1 MCDRTHYPPDRGSA
15 GAGRACTARKLTA
28 EQRKEKV
35 VKKVEEDRAADTVVA
50 VFRVDD
56 LSHPQRQYKVSV
68 NAGQMALTGTAVIT
82 HDISVVIVEGGT
94 RGSTGQT
101 KPRMVGP

>member
-1 MCDRTHYPPDRGSA
+1 M
-15 GAGRACTARKLTA
+15 
-28 EQRKEKV
+28 
-35 VKKVEEDRAADTVVA
+35 VKKIEEDRAADTVVA

-94 RGSTGQT
+94 RWSNTRTQQRGRKHGWL
-101 KPRMVGP
+101 GPGKMWSGPGKTRIGHCGP